1 MLTFKRKFF
10 SKEPLIFCN
19 FAALL
24 KTFNRL
30 LPGLIG
36 FDSG

>member
-1 MLTFKRKFF
+1 MQIE
-10 SKEPLIFCN
+10 KERERFLVFLQTLSGIRQVF
-19 FAALL
+19 
-24 KTFNRL
+24 